1 MAYESDLYHEDKI
14 GEELAAQLQ
23 RGRRLSL
30 SSVPVRSRKVHITDR
45 SLDAKTVITFPRIT
59 CVTYSFRTAK
69 AGMREIRKSV
79 VMLNPPMKLYC
90 RPCRAS
96 VVRLSV

>member
-14 GEELAAQLQ
+14 GEEQAAQLQ
-23 RGRRLSL
+23 RGRRFNS

-45 SLDAKTVITFPRIT
+45 SLDAKTVITFPRVT

-79 VMLNPPMKLYC
+79 VMLMPPMKLYC